1 MMEINRKRT
10 RACDRCGTCRRTRR
24 RCSARGRSRFRRT
37 CRTV

>member
-1 MMEINRKRT
+1 MNRKRT

-24 RCSARGRSRFRRT
+24 RCSARGQSRIRRT